1 MAIPPPAAVKY
12 QSLLLFGP
20 PGSGKGTQGKIFGAI
35 PGFFHF
41 SCGEV
46 FRRLDVN
53 SAIGRV
59 FIERSARGEL
69 VPDDIVVEMWG
80 RHIYAQEIL
89 GAYKPETDLL
99 VLDGIPRT
107 VNQVELLKDRIDVLH
122 VFHLVCPDEGKMIER
137 LRRRALKEN
146 RLDDAREDVI
156 RNRWDVYRQ
165 ETAPV
170 LQQYPPGIVSEI
182 DAQEG
187 PAHVLRR
194 ILDIVIP
201 VQDGHYARL
210 REFE

>member
-1 MAIPPPAAVKY
+1 MPPHAAHRKY

-20 PGSGKGTQGKIFGAI
+20 PGSGKGTQGKIFAAI

-46 FRRLDVN
+46 FRRIDVN
-53 SAIGRV
+53 SRIGRV
-59 FIERSARGEL
+59 FLERNARGEL
-69 VPDDIVVEMWG
+69 VPDDIVVEMWSQ
-80 RHIYAQEIL
+80 HIFAQEIL

-107 VNQVELLKDRIDVLH
+107 RPQVELLKDRIDVLH
-122 VFHLVCPDEGKMIER
+122 VLHLVCPDEGKMIER

-156 RNRWDVYRQ
+156 RHRWDVYRQ

-170 LQQYPPGIVSEI
+170 LQQYPKEIVSEI
-182 DAQEG
+182 DAQAG

-194 ILDIVIP
+194 ILEIVIP
-201 VQDGHYARL
+201 VQDAHFARL
-210 REFE
+210 PAPE